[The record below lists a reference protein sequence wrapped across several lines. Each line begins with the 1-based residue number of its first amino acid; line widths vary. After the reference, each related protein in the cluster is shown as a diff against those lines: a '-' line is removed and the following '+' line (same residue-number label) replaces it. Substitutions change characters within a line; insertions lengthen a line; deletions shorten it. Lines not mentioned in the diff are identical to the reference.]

1 MELINEVE
9 WGHRGIEMQ
18 YPRFKIEYIKIAILK
33 NEFKYF
39 IKTDWHL
46 LTLMSKISVT
56 LLIIIL
62 FFWINKWQLVK
73 SFKLF

>member
-39 IKTDWHL
+39 IKTD
-46 LTLMSKISVT
+46 
-56 LLIIIL
+56 
-62 FFWINKWQLVK
+62 
-73 SFKLF
+73 

>member
-1 MELINEVE
+1 MTEQTFSTYSHMELINEVE

-39 IKTDWHL
+39 IKTDWHFNVKNFSNTTDNNTFL
-46 LTLMSKISVT
+46 LD
-56 LLIIIL
+56 
-62 FFWINKWQLVK
+62 
-73 SFKLF
+73 